1 MHAHPESNGTGDG
14 SRDDG
19 LDAFNALPAEVA
31 AARLLECLA
40 VPRWARE
47 IATGR
52 PYDSTPAELAVL
64 DDFFGQF
71 GPDQRG
77 DAYGPERP
85 AGPGATPLDHAIAR
99 SGRDPAWT
107 ATR

>member
-1 MHAHPESNGTGDG
+1 VFAPAGWFERINGVMTDLAYPRGKPDP
-14 SRDDG
+14 S
-19 LDAFNALPAEVA
+19 VA
-31 AARLLECLA
+31 VVAIEEMVVHGWDLARA
-40 VPRWARE
+40 
-47 IATGR
+47 IDR
-52 PYDSTPAELAVL
+52 PYESTPAELAVL